1 MNIRKADIPAAL
13 QSLRPGAQ
21 WCLRGDEYSGLEW
34 MDTAQACPTEDEI
47 NAEITRL
54 DGIYPLEACK
64 REAKKRIAD
73 TDWSVLPDVALA
85 NKSDFEAYRSALR
98 AFIIT
103 PAAEPQWPVEPEPVW
118 EQATQTESNAG

>member
-21 WCLRGDEYSGLEW
+21 WCLRGDEYSGLDW
-34 MDTAQACPTEDEI
+34 MDAVQACPTEDEI

-54 DGIYPLEACK
+54 DGVYPLEACK

-73 TDWSVLPDVALA
+73 TDWSVLPDVGLA
-85 NKSDFEAYRSALR
+85 NKADFEAYRAALR
-98 AFIIT
+98 ALIVT
-103 PAAEPQWPVEPEPVW
+103 PILEPQWPVEPEPVW
-118 EQATQTESNAG
+118 S

>member
-1 MNIRKADIPAAL
+1 MYVRKADIPAAL

-21 WCLRGDEYSGLEW
+21 WALRGDLYSGLDW
-34 MDTAQACPTEDEI
+34 MDQVQTCPTEEEI

-73 TDWSVLPDVALA
+73 TDWSVLPDVGLA
-85 NKSDFEAYRSALR
+85 NKADFEAYRAALR
-98 AFIIT
+98 SLIVT
-103 PAAEPQWPVEPEPVW
+103 PVLDPQWPVEPEPVW
-118 EQATQTESNAG
+118 SAPTQNNPAEG

>member
-21 WCLRGDEYSGLEW
+21 WCLRGDAYSGLDW
-34 MDTAQACPTEDEI
+34 MDAVQACPTEDEI

-54 DGIYPLEACK
+54 DGIYPLDACK

-73 TDWSVLPDVALA
+73 TDWSVLPDVDLA
-85 NKSDFEAYRSALR
+85 NKAEFEAYRATLR
-98 AFIIT
+98 SLIVT
-103 PAAEPQWPVEPEPVW
+103 PALDPQWPVEPEPVW
-118 EQATQTESNAG
+118 PQPTQNPPSEG